1 MKRFVAVILALM
13 MALSLCACG
22 NSDGE
27 NSDVG
32 ASKSKGNAQPV
43 EFGDV
48 IETDFMTMTIE
59 EVGVEEEVK
68 VYSYGSNSSA
78 SIISSDEGEQAFF
91 LKGTIENISSEK
103 IGYYT
108 CLWGEVVFN
117 DTYKYPV
124 KFDVQSI
131 INSANHIPPLY
142 DPEYYIYVDIPDKLA
157 ESIETYTLSFG
168 FEENL
173 DGSDT
178 LTVEVTEKTFDQC
191 KYQFTI
197 SGSLASE
204 EDEGGVQTYYA
215 KSDVVILDGEKLAR
229 EIVDPED
236 IWLVVDGDIITFSYY
251 GEEYKGYRK
260 SEGSQTIEWES
271 EPCLIDG
278 ASLMMTAMLEV
289 SIDDGLVGYDMNFD
303 YWYDGVSL
311 VHQVG
316 LRK

>member
-1 MKRFVAVILALM
+1 MKKLIALVLTLSLI
-13 MALSLCACG
+13 LSLCACG
-22 NSDGE
+22 KSSGE
-27 NSDVG
+27 NADAG
-32 ASKSKGNAQPV
+32 ASKPKGNAQPV

-59 EVGVEEEVK
+59 EVGVTEEVK
-68 VYSYGSNSSA
+68 VYSYGSEDSWST
-78 SIISSDEGEQAFF
+78 ISHEEGEQAFF

-103 IGYYT
+103 IGYDR

-124 KFDVQSI
+124 KFKVQTI
-131 INSANHIPPLY
+131 INTANHIPPLY

-157 ESIETYTLSFG
+157 ESLETYTISFG

-178 LTVEVTEKTFDQC
+178 LTAAVTEKTFDQC

-204 EDEGGVQTYYA
+204 EGAGGVQTYYA
-215 KSDVVILDGEKLAR
+215 KSDVAILDGEKLAR
-229 EIVDPED
+229 EIADPED
-236 IWLVVDGDIITFSYY
+236 IWLVVDGDTITFSYY
-251 GEEYKGYRK
+251 GEEYRGHRK

-271 EPCLIDG
+271 DPCLIDG

-303 YWYDGVSL
+303 YWYDGVSM

-316 LRK
+316 VRK